1 MPQVESVSLGVW
13 VDAGTRHEAPEING
27 VSHLLEHMAF
37 KGTRRRS
44 AQGIA
49 EEIEAVGGS
58 INAYT
63 AREHTAYYAKVLKE
77 DVALAVDIVADILQH
92 SVLDKDELA
101 REQTVV
107 VQEIGQAID
116 TPDDIIFDH
125 FQATAF
131 PDQAIGQPVLG
142 TADLVRGMTRD
153 TVAGYMA
160 EHYSAGSMILA
171 AAGRVDHDALVAM
184 ATEGFT
190 GHSEGKRPAK
200 QAARYQ
206 GGLYREERDLE
217 QVHLVLGFDGVA
229 YEDPDYYAATVL
241 STLLGGGMSSRLFQE
256 VREKRGLVY
265 SIYSYASS
273 YDDGGLFAIYAGT
286 SGEDCA
292 TVIPLICDEVLK
304 VTQEVGEAEVQRAR
318 AQLKAGILMSL
329 ESTGSRC
336 EQLARHQQIYGEP
349 QSVEDIV
356 AKVEAV
362 DVKSVIGA
370 ARRLFAGVPTFA
382 AIGPLDAVEEY
393 DVIRERL
400 SQ

>member
-1 MPQVESVSLGVW
+1 MNSLDSIRLTRLDNGLTVVTDHMPSVESVSLGVW

-63 AREHTAYYAKVLKE
+63 AREHTAYYAKVLKD
-77 DVALAVDIVADILQH
+77 DVGLAVDIIADILQH
-92 SVLDKDELA
+92 SVLDQEELA

-125 FQATAF
+125 FQATAY
-131 PDQAIGQPVLG
+131 PDQALGQPVLG

-184 ATEGFT
+184 AGEGFT
-190 GHSEGKRPAK
+190 GLREGKRPDKERALYK
-200 QAARYQ
+200 

-229 YEDPDYYAATVL
+229 YEDPDYYASTVL
-241 STLLGGGMSSRLFQE
+241 STLLAAACRPVCSR
-256 VREKRGLVY
+256 KCAK
-265 SIYSYASS
+265 S
-273 YDDGGLFAIYAGT
+273 GGLFT
-286 SGEDCA
+286 RSTPSLRPTT
-292 TVIPLICDEVLK
+292 TVVFS
-304 VTQEVGEAEVQRAR
+304 R
-318 AQLKAGILMSL
+318 
-329 ESTGSRC
+329 STPGRPPRI
-336 EQLARHQQIYGEP
+336 AP
-349 QSVEDIV
+349 
-356 AKVEAV
+356 
-362 DVKSVIGA
+362 
-370 ARRLFAGVPTFA
+370 P
-382 AIGPLDAVEEY
+382 
-393 DVIRERL
+393 
-400 SQ
+400 